1 MLIVETRPEPGVAL
15 LRINRPEARN
25 ALSLETRRELA
36 GRMQALTKDADIRC
50 AVLTGDDK
58 VFSAGA
64 DLASMVTA
72 SPIEL
77 VEREVHLLWEAIA
90 DFPKPLIAAVNGFAL
105 GGGCEL
111 AMHADIIIA
120 GESAKFGQPEI
131 KVGIMPGA
139 GGTVRLTRLIGRTRA
154 MRLLLTG
161 EMISGAEAFA
171 WGLVSEVVPDKLVL
185 SRGLEM
191 AMTIAAMPALAAR
204 QIKEVVLASQDA
216 PLAVSL
222 ALERKAFHLLFD
234 TRDQREGMTAFL
246 EKRPARFN
254 TSDEA

>member
-1 MLIVETRPEPGVAL
+1 
-15 LRINRPEARN
+15 
-25 ALSLETRRELA
+25 
-36 GRMQALTKDADIRC
+36 
-50 AVLTGDDK
+50 
-58 VFSAGA
+58 
-64 DLASMVTA
+64 
-72 SPIEL
+72 
-77 VEREVHLLWEAIA
+77 
-90 DFPKPLIAAVNGFAL
+90 
-105 GGGCEL
+105 
-111 AMHADIIIA
+111 
-120 GESAKFGQPEI
+120 
-131 KVGIMPGA
+131 
-139 GGTVRLTRLIGRTRA
+139 